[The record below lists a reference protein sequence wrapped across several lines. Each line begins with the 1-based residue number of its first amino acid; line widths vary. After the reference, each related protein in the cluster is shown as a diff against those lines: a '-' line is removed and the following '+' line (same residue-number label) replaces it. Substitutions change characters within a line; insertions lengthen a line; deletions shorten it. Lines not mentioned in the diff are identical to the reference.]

1 MVQDERDEKARLL
14 AAMRAQPAADAGQEP
29 ALPAADAWLER
40 RLRVFERA
48 LNALEARAEANAR
61 DQAKALSQ
69 LEEKL
74 LSLAAAPAAKP
85 VSPPVQTVAAAK
97 PVVEPVVPREAPSAP
112 EIFSQPEQDMPEHK
126 PVPAALALD
135 PLPDPGPL
143 PAVSR
148 EEMADVLQAARSKAR
163 PVEEPPPAPRDG
175 SRIRWL
181 AIGALSLVALFLCAS
196 LSLGDSASATS
207 RDMRSDGTAYRRV
220 AAQQLRR
227 TIAIAD
233 SGDARAQTA
242 LALAYLR
249 GAGVGNDP
257 TAAVRWS
264 AAAARSGE
272 PVGQY
277 LLGALYGQGEG
288 VRADPD
294 RAFALFAAAA
304 ASGNLKAMHNLAIAY
319 IEGNGTTK
327 DDAKAALWF
336 TRAAERGYVDS
347 AFDLGILYERG
358 MGVRQD
364 LAQAFKWYAI
374 AAKAGD
380 THSRERVDILRAE
393 VSPQAARQAASEA
406 MSFTPLAPLASANR
420 IPAF

>member
-1 MVQDERDEKARLL
+1 MSQDEADEKARLL
-14 AAMRAQPAADAGQEP
+14 AAMRVQPAADSQSAQEP
-29 ALPAADAWLER
+29 AAADAWLER

-48 LNALEARAEANAR
+48 LSALEARAEASAR
-61 DQAKALSQ
+61 DQARVMSQ

-74 LSLAAAPAAKP
+74 HALTAVSAAASA
-85 VSPPVQTVAAAK
+85 VVTPPVQDIAA
-97 PVVEPVVPREAPSAP
+97 PEPAAEPPRKEASAP
-112 EIFSQPEQDMPEHK
+112 QAPKHPEALEEK

-135 PLPDPGPL
+135 PLP
-143 PAVSR
+143 AATISR
-148 EEMADVLQAARSKAR
+148 EDMADVLQAARSKAR
-163 PVEEPPPAPRDG
+163 PVEEAPPPPRDG

-207 RDMRSDGTAYRRV
+207 REMQGDGIAHRQV
-220 AAQQLRR
+220 AVQALRR

-233 SGDARAQTA
+233 AGDARAQAA

-257 TAAVRWS
+257 SAAARWS

-272 PVGQY
+272 PMGQY

-288 VRADPD
+288 VKADPA
-294 RAFALFAAAA
+294 RAFELFSAAAA
-304 ASGNLKAMHNLAIAY
+304 RGNLKAMHNLAIAY
-319 IEGNGTTK
+319 IEGTGTPK
-327 DDAKAALWF
+327 DEAKAAEWF

-347 AFDLGILYERG
+347 AFDLGVLYERG
-358 MGVRQD
+358 MGVEQD
-364 LAQAFKWYAI
+364 LKQAMKWYAI

-380 THSRERVDILRAE
+380 AHSRERVEVLRE
-393 VSPQAARQAASEA
+393 QISPDAARLAANEA
-406 MSFTPLAPLASANR
+406 MGFTPLAPLASANR
-420 IPAF
+420 LPAF